1 MGDVVQTNK
10 LIDYVAFNVCAGCA
24 VCVVILKV
32 FGCVSDDPSH
42 SHIEVK
48 VVRAIVSHVFDM
60 LKKLRW
66 SHQYLTF
73 HILLL

>member
-1 MGDVVQTNK
+1 MGDIVQTNK
-10 LIDYVAFNVCAGCA
+10 LIDYMAFNVCASCA

-48 VVRAIVSHVFDM
+48 VLGAMISHVLHM
-60 LKKLRW
+60 LEKLRW